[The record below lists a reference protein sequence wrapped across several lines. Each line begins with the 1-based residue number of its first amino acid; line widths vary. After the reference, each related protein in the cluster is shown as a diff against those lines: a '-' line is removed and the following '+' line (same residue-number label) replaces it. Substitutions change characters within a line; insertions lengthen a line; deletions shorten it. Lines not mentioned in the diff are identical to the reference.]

1 MKRSRNS
8 DDIIE
13 TKTNVNFNYL
23 INNLINKSFLY
34 TTFLYFLSLKLIPEI
49 FYKYIIIYIYM
60 HICTRKQMK

>member
-23 INNLINKSFLY
+23 INNLINKPFLY